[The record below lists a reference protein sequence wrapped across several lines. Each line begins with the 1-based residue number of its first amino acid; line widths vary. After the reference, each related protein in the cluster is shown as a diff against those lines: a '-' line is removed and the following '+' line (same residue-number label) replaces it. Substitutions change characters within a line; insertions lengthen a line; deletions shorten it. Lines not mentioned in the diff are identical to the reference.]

1 MHVTMW
7 YCIWLTQMVL
17 HGVEPLPV
25 KLPTH
30 KCQTH
35 FWKLLYIKVTIC
47 QDEQMSSVYEQS
59 AMWWVRNFNCVC
71 VCACPCKCLD
81 LTAH

>member
-47 QDEQMSSVYEQS
+47 QDEQMSSVYE
-59 AMWWVRNFNCVC
+59 
-71 VCACPCKCLD
+71 
-81 LTAH
+81 